1 MSIDKCVKY
10 DGFNV
15 YLSDMDRNKLDKA
28 WKGASKHWTCIVKD
42 PVNRKQMSFDVFG
55 GSNATMH
62 PLEAFYLYVDDAYTY
77 STLAN
82 IEDLMLEFGYDS
94 YREAKKIWL
103 SLEKAYYKCRKFI
116 GTDDD
121 IYEIVS
127 ELREKWG

>member
-1 MSIDKCVKY
+1 MNIDKCVKY

-55 GSNATMH
+55 GSDVTMH
-62 PLEAFYLYVDDAYTY
+62 PLEAFYLYVSDAYTY

-94 YREAKKIWL
+94 YAEAKKIWNK
-103 SLEKAYYKCRKFI
+103 LEKAYYKCRKFI

-121 IYEIVS
+121 IYGIVK
-127 ELREKWG
+127 ELEEKWG